1 MGNEMILGLFI
12 FVGGALLAG
21 ASLTAIINLPKI
33 VINQKRIIELLE
45 KNEKQNPVLE
55 NE

>member
-1 MGNEMILGLFI
+1 MENEMIMGLFI
-12 FVGGALLAG
+12 FVGGALLMG
-21 ASLTAIINLPKI
+21 ASLVVIINLPKV